1 MIIKSKNID
10 QVIFSYDFKSYL
22 KKDFEKLNNIK
33 FKIIVFYDQNLEN
46 QKIYTFLKKNLN
58 AYFIKISIKDE
69 LSTEFVNKLTL
80 KIKKSKYSPN
90 LLIGIGG
97 GTVLDCTKA
106 VSVLLTNRKKAEQY
120 QGWDLLENKGIF
132 TIGIPSISGTGA
144 ESSRTCVLL
153 NKKKKLKLGFN
164 SKYTCFNKIYLFP
177 EILKSVP
184 KKQLLITATDA
195 YFHSFELLNGKKR
208 NKHADS
214 LAKNSLKLIKNYL
227 KSKDLKNSHNLKK
240 LMLSSFFAGEAI
252 SFSMVGL
259 VHPFSAAL
267 SSVFN
272 TPHCLANCIVFR
284 GLKEYYINEYE
295 YLNNCLINKKII
307 IENKTKINKK
317 NMKKLFESTLKHQK
331 PLKNHLG
338 SNYKKIL
345 TFDKVTKIF
354 ESL

>member
-1 MIIKSKNID
+1 MLIKSKNID
-10 QVIFSYDFKSYL
+10 EVILSYDFKSFLEKEL
-22 KKDFEKLNNIK
+22 KKLNNK
-33 FKIIVFYDQNLEN
+33 NQKIIVFYDHNLKK
-46 QKIYTFLKKNLN
+46 QRIYTYLKKNLN
-58 AYFIKISIKDE
+58 ATFIKITIKNE
-69 LSTEFVNKLTL
+69 LTTDFVDNLTT
-80 KIKKSKYSPN
+80 KIKKSKYSPT

-106 VSVLLTNRKKAEQY
+106 VSVLLTNRKKAEKY
-120 QGWDLLENKGIF
+120 QGWDLLENKGLF
-132 TIGIPSISGTGA
+132 SIGIPSISGTGA

-184 KKQLLITATDA
+184 KRQLLITATDA
-195 YFHSFELLNGKKR
+195 YFHSFEILNGKKR
-208 NKHADS
+208 NKYADN

-227 KSKDLKNSHNLKK
+227 KSKNIKDPYNLKQ
-240 LMLSSFFAGEAI
+240 LMISSFLAGEAI
-252 SFSMVGL
+252 SYSMVGL

-272 TPHCLANCIVFR
+272 VPHCLANCIVFK
-284 GLKEYYINEYE
+284 GLQDYYFKEYK
-295 YLNNCLINKKII
+295 YLNNCLSNKKII
-307 IENKTKINKK
+307 LVNKMSINKK
-317 NMKKLFESTLKHQK
+317 NIKKLFDSTMQHQK

-338 SNYKKIL
+338 VNYKKIL

-354 ESL
+354 ESI

>member
-1 MIIKSKNID
+1 M
-10 QVIFSYDFKSYL
+10 
-22 KKDFEKLNNIK
+22 
-33 FKIIVFYDQNLEN
+33 
-46 QKIYTFLKKNLN
+46 
-58 AYFIKISIKDE
+58 
-69 LSTEFVNKLTL
+69 
-80 KIKKSKYSPN
+80 
-90 LLIGIGG
+90 
-97 GTVLDCTKA
+97 
-106 VSVLLTNRKKAEQY
+106 
-120 QGWDLLENKGIF
+120 
-132 TIGIPSISGTGA
+132 
-144 ESSRTCVLL
+144 
-153 NKKKKLKLGFN
+153 
-164 SKYTCFNKIYLFP
+164 
-177 EILKSVP
+177 
-184 KKQLLITATDA
+184 
-195 YFHSFELLNGKKR
+195 LNGKKR

-284 GLKEYYINEYE
+284 GLKEYYINEYK
-295 YLNNCLINKKII
+295 YLNNCLSNKKII